1 MSVPPVP
8 PAPDG
13 ARFDRAIDSLEFHN
27 QRLERLRAIFPS
39 FKKIYVGMLELIAA
53 NTGDLAAEKREVV
66 AAKPAPEPQAESNGR
81 AEAHAKSNGHGRRT
95 ARTANT
101 IEISDSRAIA
111 WRRAILSIRTTGKQA
126 VRFHPTPE
134 AKRPTAINQRRR
146 KAWRV
151 EKGLQSSLP

>member
-66 AAKPAPEPQAESNGR
+66 AAKPAPELQAKSNGR
-81 AEAHAKSNGHGRRT
+81 AEAHAKSNGHGPSND
-95 ARTANT
+95 ANSKHDRDQRFA
-101 IEISDSRAIA
+101 SDRLEAGDPLDPDDGETCRPVSP
-111 WRRAILSIRTTGKQA
+111 
-126 VRFHPTPE
+126 HPRSKAANGHKPAE
-134 AKRPTAINQRRR
+134 A
-146 KAWRV
+146 
-151 EKGLQSSLP
+151 